1 MCVQLRQLRLFNAA
15 EDEAA
20 PGDVS
25 ASLFAGCCQIS
36 SLTAETTTTHGQLQN
51 KSRELHTFD
60 KLHRK

>member
-25 ASLFAGCCQIS
+25 ARLFVSCCQLS
-36 SLTAETTTTHGQLQN
+36 SLTAEATTKHGLFQN
-51 KSRELHTFD
+51 KSREASYV
-60 KLHRK
+60 